1 MFLLS
6 CVCIVVVFVL
16 FDVVCVIWCQ
26 VYQVK
31 AILRVP
37 ADEDNWDRLRELR
50 DEIVQIAQG
59 IRTSTLDTAEEIAD
73 LATAIGNGHDPI
85 HSIPFNSV
93 GDGVL
98 WIPAGSL
105 LLLDKD
111 LFSYIKCTVHHEK
124 RRAYL
129 SEHIRKLQPGTEI
142 KVLTRPLYHRKLAP
156 PADYFLKYLANT
168 ELSLAACGKRAKP
181 QPAEGTQA
189 VLDHMLLTLWDA
201 LFLDDCIRW
210 TKQKVTNLT
219 VGYTL
224 VLTKYFLMGLEVGK
238 EPLFTGLCAMCA
250 NLLYGSASGH
260 GISNCKAGHPIDKD
274 GVALHTDSGCPD
286 IEAQPP
292 CFLRFS
298 PQLFAKEVPYVFEHD
313 SATNRLRL
321 KNIDGGYPWFAEKPG
336 HWLYCVDCYDRYISR
351 SERSHVPFRDK
362 ASQHFVRPTWN
373 MRKHNHEAEVLGTSG
388 PVYDMN
394 TECPVVDIPDGDAA
408 LVVDAPVFDQVS
420 CESDNDNAGTPVLEG
435 SNSMCVLPI
444 GAEINDSVDADVL
457 PVMDLPT
464 VPLIERPSV
473 DEYQGKWSH
482 KLEQHSRGNDDA
494 FGAENLCPMPRPQ
507 LWQDAPHVAFDELKS
522 ADSQGRLALC
532 RPISS
537 LQQSTTINGLERYAH
552 ISGDVLHGFMIIV
565 YLWLLNISV
574 YAGIFS
580 SPSCLSSCKHYGVC
594 RLLIG
599 LVFVMVAMCLFLFY
613 LLCFD

>member
-37 ADEDNWDRLRELR
+37 ADEDSWDRLRELR
-50 DEIVQIAQG
+50 DEIIQITQG

-73 LATAIGNGHDPI
+73 LATAIDNGHDPI

-224 VLTKYFLMGLEVGK
+224 VLTKYFMMGLEVGK

-336 HWLYCVDCYDRYISR
+336 HWLYCVDCYDRYIGNSNK
-351 SERSHVPFRDK
+351 SHVPFRDK
-362 ASQHFVRPTWN
+362 ASQHSLKATWN
-373 MRKHNHEAEVLGTSG
+373 QRKRQFEDTQREANIEVENVPDEG
-388 PVYDMN
+388 PPIDV
-394 TECPVVDIPDGDAA
+394 PDGDAA
-408 LVVDAPVFDQVS
+408 VVVDAPIFDYGLLN
-420 CESDNDNAGTPVLEG
+420 SDEG
-435 SNSMCVLPI
+435 V
-444 GAEINDSVDADVL
+444 DSKPLVEETYGSGVL
-457 PVMDLPT
+457 PVVTNDDTYEGCDFSAGP
-464 VPLIERPSV
+464 VPESPFVDRPSL
-473 DEYQGKWSH
+473 DEYQIRWADKFA
-482 KLEQHSRGNDDA
+482 QHSLSNEDC
-494 FGAENLCPMPRPQ
+494 FGLNNLCPVPVPQ
-507 LWQDAPHVAFDELKS
+507 LWQDAPHVPFDELKS
-522 ADSQGRLALC
+522 PDAQGRLALC
-532 RPISS
+532 RPISGM
-537 LQQSTTINGLERYAH
+537 QQSCLIDGLEKYAH
-552 ISGDVLHGFMIIV
+552 ISGDVPSGVLLCLVCVGYLYELWYFSV
-565 YLWLLNISV
+565 VGRPVKLRALWLLLMPQ
-574 YAGIFS
+574 FF
-580 SPSCLSSCKHYGVC
+580 
-594 RLLIG
+594 LI
-599 LVFVMVAMCLFLFY
+599 Y
-613 LLCFD
+613 